1 MCCSAQLNNKHWSK
15 FWYVNKQTYLAGY
28 VSCTFICGGGG
39 GFCFNILALSHDA
52 ILFTNV
58 MSSKLSN
65 VSCLLPLAFFHVFP
79 AHNVAP
85 QCIAASPRLSIDPH
99 TCCKCHHF
107 SRACACTSSMLC
119 SHFFHI
125 EHCHSSHHPDFS
137 TSKHLIS
144 CPCVFHGR
152 HMNFS
157 VLAVTDEIIAGGLG
171 HWSVLNRTIVNF
183 TKRSVLSA

>member
-28 VSCTFICGGGG
+28 VSCTFICGGG

-85 QCIAASPRLSIDPH
+85 QCIAASPCLSIDPH
-99 TCCKCHHF
+99 TCCKRHHF

-125 EHCHSSHHPDFS
+125 EHCHSSHHPNFS

-144 CPCVFHGR
+144 CPCVFHWR

-157 VLAVTDEIIAGGLG
+157 VLAVTDEISAGGLG